1 MPLPAIA
8 AVAVRYVG
16 AKLVEQGVEKALDAV
31 TSAAQNKTGESPL
44 DKLDVP
50 MMPSGRLLAAAA
62 EPAMKALVSQA
73 KFGLK

>member
-31 TSAAQNKTGESPL
+31 TSAAQNKAGESPL
-44 DKLDVP
+44 DKLEVP
-50 MMPSGRLLAAAA
+50 MMPSGRMISAVA
-62 EPAMKALVSQA
+62 EPAMKALASQA
-73 KFGLK
+73 KFALK